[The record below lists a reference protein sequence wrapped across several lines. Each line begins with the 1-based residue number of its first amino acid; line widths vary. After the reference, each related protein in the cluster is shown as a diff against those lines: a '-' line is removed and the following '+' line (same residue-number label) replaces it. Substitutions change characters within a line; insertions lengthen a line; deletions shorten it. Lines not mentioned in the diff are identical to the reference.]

1 MEALL
6 VGLASMV
13 AIGNVLY
20 GTLLAW
26 GVAGGDAE
34 SSWMRG
40 LLALGLF
47 ASLIW
52 TAVVGFIALEPGQR
66 IVVAG
71 ALVLVAGIGVYL
83 IATEDRTR
91 RLRLVSAAIIVALA
105 GAAVVAMIGDQ
116 PNVAWSLVLAAL
128 APPLVL
134 LSSFPVTREDLAPDD
149 SATLV
154 LIFGVLVAPPALLAL
169 AKLVG

>member
-20 GTLLAW
+20 GILLAW

-34 SSWMRG
+34 TSWLRG

-52 TAVVGFIALEPGQR
+52 TAVVGFMALELGQR
-66 IVVAG
+66 IVVVG
-71 ALVLVAGIGVYL
+71 ALVLIAGIAVYL

-91 RLRLVSAAIIVALA
+91 RLWLAVGAVIVAFA
-105 GAAVVAMIGDQ
+105 GAAVVAVIGDQ
-116 PNVAWSLVLAAL
+116 PNVAWSPVLVAM

-154 LIFGVLVAPPALLAL
+154 LIFGALLAPPALLAL